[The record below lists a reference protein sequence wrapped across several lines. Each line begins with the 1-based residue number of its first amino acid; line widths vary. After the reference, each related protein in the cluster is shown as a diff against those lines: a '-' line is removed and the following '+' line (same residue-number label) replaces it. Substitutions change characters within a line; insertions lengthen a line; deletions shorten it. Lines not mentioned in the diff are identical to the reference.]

1 MAAQRDLTQK
11 NRRHGHLAECK
22 SLREERPR
30 VGMRASGEDY
40 RLSSARANTLSRI
53 CRSLRAQF
61 VFARRR
67 HISLTSGR
75 LAKEAD
81 ARNKALVSA
90 TYTETPPFDSR
101 GWGCGR
107 GQRGCGGVCGGGQ
120 SQPHLWPRCSGVSD
134 AQIKT
139 FPPLSPQAGAAASE
153 SGAPPGDASVLCLL
167 LQRIPQKI
175 NASDS

>member
-107 GQRGCGGVCGGGQ
+107 GQRGCGGVCGGGAISAPSLAEMQ
-120 SQPHLWPRCSGVSD
+120 RRFRRTDKDVSPSQPPSRGSGQRERRTAWRCLCIMS
-134 AQIKT
+134 
-139 FPPLSPQAGAAASE
+139 
-153 SGAPPGDASVLCLL
+153 APPANPAED
-167 LQRIPQKI
+167 
-175 NASDS
+175 